1 MFTINDDK
9 SIYLTR
15 GDIAVIEVG
24 ASSTN
29 DEPYTFKVGDIVR
42 FSVFEKGSYDQIVI
56 KKDVS
61 VEKESPTVDI
71 SLYKEDTKIGD
82 LINKPKDYWYEIE
95 LNPETYPQTI
105 IGYDTRGPK
114 IFRLYPEGNDING
127 YNI

>member
-105 IGYDTRGPK
+105 IGYDPRGPK
-114 IFRLYPEGNDING
+114 IFRLYPEGNDIDG

>member
-15 GDIAVIEVG
+15 GDIAVIEVE

-61 VEKESPTVDI
+61 VEKESLTVDI

-95 LNPETYPQTI
+95 LNPETYHQTI

-114 IFRLYPEGNDING
+114 IFRLYPEGNDIDG